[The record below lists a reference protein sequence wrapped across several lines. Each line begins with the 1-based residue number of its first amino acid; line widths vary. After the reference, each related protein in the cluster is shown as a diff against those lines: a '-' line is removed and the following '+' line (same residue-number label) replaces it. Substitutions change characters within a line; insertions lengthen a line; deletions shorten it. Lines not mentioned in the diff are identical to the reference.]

1 MATDEQKKRDQLLD
15 ELIEWNKENGL
26 YDLPLEDILARQ
38 YMTAEAKEREE
49 KYNA

>member
-1 MATDEQKKRDQLLD
+1 MATDEQKKREQILD
-15 ELIEWNKENGL
+15 ELVQFNIDNGL